1 MAPNITSQ
9 TLLLSAEAEVDQSDQ
24 KRESSN
30 YSSSDARFRE
40 ILVEEQYKW
49 KISWR
54 NVIAFIYLH
63 AISLYGLFLLLTG
76 QVRLITF
83 LWSEFSFLE
92 PFDHRIQDS
101 QGSFNFLFFFFLFI
115 FRCPCGRF
123 LCSGS
128 DGWSSQVVGTQSLQ
142 SQMAVETDFGHI
154 SNDGVSGNKFYIF

>member
-101 QGSFNFLFFFFLFI
+101 QGSFNFLFLFFIYFQMSLWPLSLLWEWRLELTGCGHTKLTKPNGSWDWFWPYFKRWR
-115 FRCPCGRF
+115 FR
-123 LCSGS
+123 
-128 DGWSSQVVGTQSLQ
+128 
-142 SQMAVETDFGHI
+142 
-154 SNDGVSGNKFYIF
+154 